1 MIFEQSFE
9 RLERTGHADVWGKS
23 ILGRGNNKYED
34 PETRV
39 CLVSR
44 MSNKEVLWP
53 DEESKR
59 QQEKRPERRGDW
71 QVQAAP

>member
-23 ILGRGNNKYED
+23 ILSRGNSKYED
-34 PETRV
+34 LETKV
-39 CLVSR
+39 SLVSR
-44 MSNKEVLWP
+44 KSNKEVLWP

-59 QQEKRPERRGDW
+59 TAGGEEAREARGL
-71 QVQAAP
+71 AS